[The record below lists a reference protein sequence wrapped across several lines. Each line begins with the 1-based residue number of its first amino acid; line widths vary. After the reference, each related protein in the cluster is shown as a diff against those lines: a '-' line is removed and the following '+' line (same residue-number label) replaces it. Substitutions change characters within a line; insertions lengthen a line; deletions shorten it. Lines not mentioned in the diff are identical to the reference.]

1 MLHSTGEWQSSHQAE
16 GTVMLF
22 HPFRSAP
29 PQESVLVRHPA
40 PISTA
45 VPVPEAPLAAGT
57 GFPRCAELSARGD
70 APVGL
75 MAQQSDTGPE

>member
-1 MLHSTGEWQSSHQAE
+1 MLHSTGERRSSCQAE
-16 GTVMLF
+16 GAVMLF
-22 HPFRSAP
+22 HLFRSAP

-57 GFPRCAELSARGD
+57 GFPLR
-70 APVGL
+70 
-75 MAQQSDTGPE
+75 